1 MRLPILLVILAT
13 PIAAQTAPVALPKA
27 EELLERTIAYH
38 DPANL
43 WSSNTIELLVDVTLS
58 DRLAEARGYAT
69 RKDRILV
76 DIPAGRFRY
85 RTMRGEDR
93 IEVIGEGESLRAI
106 LNRSEEISKEDLKT
120 HRLSPDQLPG
130 LRDYF
135 TFLYGIPMKLR
146 DPDIVLDPEVKR
158 VKFAGRDVY
167 ALRVNYAKV
176 GSDVWYFYVHPV
188 TYELVGCSFYQDEAA
203 NDGESIVFYDVVKG
217 PDGLRLPKMRRWYL
231 NTNGEYVAADDLV
244 SVGVG
249 PSMAG
254 TDKPN

>member
-1 MRLPILLVILAT
+1 MRLPILLAILAT
-13 PIAAQTAPVALPKA
+13 PIAAQTEPVALPKA

-43 WSSNTIELLVDVTLS
+43 WSSRTIELVVDVTLS
-58 DRLAEARGYAT
+58 DRLAEARGYTT

-76 DIPAGRFRY
+76 DIPAERFRY

-93 IEVIGEGESLRAI
+93 IEVIGEGESFRAI
-106 LNRSEEISKEDLKT
+106 LNRSEEISEEDLKT
-120 HRLSPDQLPG
+120 HRLGPDQLPG

-146 DPDIVLDPEVKR
+146 DPGTVLDPEVKR

-167 ALRVNYAKV
+167 ALRVTYPPEV

-188 TYELVGCSFYQDEAA
+188 TYELTGCSFYHDEAA

-217 PDGLRLPKMRRWYL
+217 PDGLRLPKMRRWYR
-231 NTNGEYVAADDLV
+231 NTNGEYIAADHLV

-249 PSMAG
+249 RSL
-254 TDKPN
+254 N